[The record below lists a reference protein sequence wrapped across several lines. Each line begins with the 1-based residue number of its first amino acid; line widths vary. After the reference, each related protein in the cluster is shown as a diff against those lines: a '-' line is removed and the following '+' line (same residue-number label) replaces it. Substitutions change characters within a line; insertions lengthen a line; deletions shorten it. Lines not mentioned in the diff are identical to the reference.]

1 MNVGPFASMSGNFNY
16 SFILDIYEKLYMKYL
31 DPLPVTKVVDS
42 QSFLFQKFKHSWS
55 LLDIKLHGSLKNSE
69 IPELPEVFCGICLAT
84 KETTFSFSSDYINS
98 FTVVKLESTDV

>member
-1 MNVGPFASMSGNFNY
+1 MLDRLRACRAILTTPSYWTSMKNC
-16 SFILDIYEKLYMKYL
+16 ILKYL
-31 DPLPVTKVVDS
+31 DPLPVTKAVDS